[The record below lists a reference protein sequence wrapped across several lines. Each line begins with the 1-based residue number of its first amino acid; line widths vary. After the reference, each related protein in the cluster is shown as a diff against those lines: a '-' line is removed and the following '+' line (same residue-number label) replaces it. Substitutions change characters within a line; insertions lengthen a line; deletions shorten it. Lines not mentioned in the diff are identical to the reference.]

1 MNNGNPISDSQTN
14 SSWRNIKRLALLVL
28 AVLVIAGV
36 WIIYNG
42 ISTALRAEHN
52 LHSTLYVVR
61 LVDEFVYENKRWPE
75 SWDELE
81 KLKFTGNAYTPRNGE
96 LNALRIGGA
105 IEFQWPDSSLTMQ
118 RRVEIDFNADLN
130 DIAEQNSMTFDAIKP
145 IGPFY
150 EYRDYGIVDSLQ
162 QTILE
167 CLEKH

>member
-1 MNNGNPISDSQTN
+1 
-14 SSWRNIKRLALLVL
+14 
-28 AVLVIAGV
+28 
-36 WIIYNG
+36 
-42 ISTALRAEHN
+42 
-52 LHSTLYVVR
+52 
-61 LVDEFVYENKRWPE
+61 
-75 SWDELE
+75 
-81 KLKFTGNAYTPRNGE
+81 
-96 LNALRIGGA
+96 
-105 IEFQWPDSSLTMQ
+105 MQ